1 MEMVM
6 GELKGE
12 KDETDQVVNREGGI
26 NGVRLGVLNIRGLLI
41 NIRIKII
48 SLRVRDVTAV

>member
-1 MEMVM
+1 M

-48 SLRVRDVTAV
+48 TNISLRVRDVTAV

>member
-1 MEMVM
+1 M

-48 SLRVRDVTAV
+48 TISLRVRDVTAV

>member
-1 MEMVM
+1 M

-12 KDETDQVVNREGGI
+12 RDGTDRVNNREGGV

-41 NIRIKII
+41 NTRIKII
-48 SLRVRDVTAV
+48 SLRFRDVTAV